1 MIGDATFDYS
11 VHGDIL
17 ALTPIITA
25 RQRREALR
33 RPLGVLD
40 SGMDGGRIVSGDEVE
55 SGGLSGL
62 VLVRSPHLP
71 TACPWRGEVS

>member
-33 RPLGVLD
+33 RPLEFSTAGWMVA
-40 SGMDGGRIVSGDEVE
+40 VSYPGTKWNRV
-55 SGGLSGL
+55 
-62 VLVRSPHLP
+62 
-71 TACPWRGEVS
+71 ACQGWC